1 MICKKCGA
9 NIADTSKFCGYCGTP
24 VQDVPA
30 STEVLTQNPQPNI
43 QQNVPN
49 PNLQNNTILNT
60 NPVETPLVNNL
71 MEAIEQPQNP
81 VNLQTNSTLNSNPV
95 EAVVNPTNT
104 NNLMNAV
111 DQTVQSNPVN
121 LQNNM
126 ALNTNESIAAN
137 QVSPQNDLMPNPNIG
152 NNNTLSDVQLSPM
165 PDMTKTEVI
174 QPLNQSQINEI
185 SPKKKKKNML
195 WIIILIAVLA
205 VGAVVGTLVVLN
217 SNNKQDKP
225 VVALQKS
232 LGNMKNKIENSATI
246 NANIQIESATNDTF
260 NLSANLKYA
269 KISNGYN
276 IAFTLNKSLLSDE
289 INIYSLANKENISLY
304 VKSSVIDLF
313 GLTESEEDM
322 WLNLNLPLD
331 EMEINLDDESEI
343 NIFDIIDENHV
354 SLIDTTNG
362 VRHYELK
369 LDKQLIDNNKDKLT
383 DEQYDS
389 LISIFDLNDSYPID
403 FYINSSNE
411 IEKVSIEISNFGEDE
426 DISKVVL
433 SIEFSD
439 LNSTTVTIPQDAL
452 NSVLN
457 IEDYMN
463 TYNIQDE
470 TIIDENRSLDQNDV
484 TQVNIETEYLY

>member
-30 STEVLTQNPQPNI
+30 PTDVLIQNPLPNI

-49 PNLQNNTILNT
+49 QNLQDNTTLNANSVETPPINNLMGEVEQLPNTVNLQTNTTVNT
-60 NPVETPLVNNL
+60 NPVET
-71 MEAIEQPQNP
+71 
-81 VNLQTNSTLNSNPV
+81 
-95 EAVVNPTNT
+95 VVNPTNT
-104 NNLMNAV
+104 NNLMGEVEQPPN
-111 DQTVQSNPVN
+111 SVN
-121 LQNNM
+121 LQNN
-126 ALNTNESIAAN
+126 TSEPIFN
-137 QVSPQNDLMPNPNIG
+137 QVSPQSNLMQNPNIG
-152 NNNTLSDVQLSPM
+152 NNTLSDVQLSPM
-165 PDMTKTEVI
+165 SDMTKTEVI
-174 QPLNQSQINEI
+174 QPLNQSQINEVP
-185 SPKKKKKNML
+185 PKKKKNNML

-205 VGAVVGTLVVLN
+205 IGAVVGTLVVLN
-217 SNNKQDKP
+217 ANNKQDKP

-276 IAFTLNKSLLSDE
+276 IAFTLNKSLISDE

-304 VKSSVIDLF
+304 VKSNVIDLL
-313 GLTESEEDM
+313 GLTKSEEDM

-331 EMEINLDDESEI
+331 EMEINSDDESEI

-354 SLIDTTNG
+354 SLIDTVNG
-362 VRHYELK
+362 IRHYELK

-383 DEQYDS
+383 DGQYDS
-389 LISIFDLNDSYPID
+389 LISIFDTSDSYSID

-411 IEKVSIEISNFGEDE
+411 IEKVSMEISNLGEDV

-452 NSVLN
+452 NSVLS
-457 IEDYMN
+457 IEDYIN
-463 TYNIQDE
+463 TYTIQDE
-470 TIIDENRSLDQNDV
+470 TIVDENQSLDQNDV
-484 TQVNIETEYLY
+484 PQVNIETEYLY